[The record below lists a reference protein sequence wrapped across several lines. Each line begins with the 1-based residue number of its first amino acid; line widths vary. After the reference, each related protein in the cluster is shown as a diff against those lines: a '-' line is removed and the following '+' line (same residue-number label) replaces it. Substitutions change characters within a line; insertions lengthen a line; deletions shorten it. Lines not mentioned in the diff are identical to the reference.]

1 MDLHRSTLLQT
12 DQAVDKHFN
21 RENCKFHADALHV
34 HGIIKC
40 MHFLVSWYTAL
51 FIHPS
56 NCEKI
61 SPFVRCL
68 AMNNY
73 DSFTWTV
80 DTPPKKAGQYLSRP
94 KFRATQNLTRD
105 PRSKV

>member
-34 HGIIKC
+34 HGIIK
-40 MHFLVSWYTAL
+40 SIRTG
-51 FIHPS
+51 
-56 NCEKI
+56 
-61 SPFVRCL
+61 L

-80 DTPPKKAGQYLSRP
+80 DTPPKKAGRYLSRP
-94 KFRATQNLTRD
+94 KFWVTQNLTRD